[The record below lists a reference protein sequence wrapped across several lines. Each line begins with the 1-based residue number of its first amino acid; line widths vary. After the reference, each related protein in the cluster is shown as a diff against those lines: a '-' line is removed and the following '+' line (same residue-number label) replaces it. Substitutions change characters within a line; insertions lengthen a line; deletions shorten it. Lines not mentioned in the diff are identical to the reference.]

1 MFATSDET
9 PHVYDRDLNRSCK
22 MTRARK
28 KTEKQ
33 LNNDAM
39 EKIKTL
45 IINET
50 PKESEVNISQYYGI
64 SKSTLDRY
72 VTLDWD
78 HHLAIERL
86 KKEIIKYENDPTRNR
101 PLNILMIAQPGSGKS
116 HFIKHL
122 PKDDKMK
129 EINLSAVT
137 FNMASLQNV
146 DDLMQPLD
154 AVRNLKVND
163 KFPLLFL
170 DEFDSKPSY
179 YSLLLPLLW
188 DGELHLGHRDLE
200 LGKVVIVIAGSDP
213 EIKKVMSRVKRM
225 ERDPIQ
231 SNSNKNSD
239 QKKLVDLLSRIN
251 GTVLK
256 IPELDPTRGSSR
268 QVDKVCISLSLL
280 EKRFGERLEIVPWAL
295 LHFIALNKFRY
306 EVRSITH
313 FIDLIPPIDED
324 SDSILCENLVLP
336 LDTKT
341 KLKES
346 SLAYH
351 LIADKEPNTSEDE
364 DAAIQAIVD
373 LWTEA
378 KKFPNLI
385 RFKDVIDW

>member
-1 MFATSDET
+1 M
-9 PHVYDRDLNRSCK
+9 K
-22 MTRARK
+22 RARK
-28 KTEKQ
+28 KSDKA
-33 LNNDAM
+33 LHNDAM
-39 EKIKTL
+39 EKIKEL

-50 PKESEVNISQYYGI
+50 PKKRRENIIQYYER
-64 SKSTLDRY
+64 SKFTLDRY

-78 HHLAIERL
+78 HHLDIAKL
-86 KKEIIKYENDPTRNR
+86 KKEITDYKNDPTRKR

-122 PKDDKMK
+122 PKDNKMK
-129 EINLSAVT
+129 KINLSAVT

-146 DDLMQPLD
+146 DDLVQPLD
-154 AVRNLKVND
+154 AIRNLKVND

-188 DGELHLGHRDLE
+188 DGTLHSGHRDLE

-225 ERDPIQ
+225 ERDPIKG
-231 SNSNKNSD
+231 NSKEKPD

-251 GTVLK
+251 GTVLE
-256 IPELDPTRGSSR
+256 IPELDPTTGRNR
-268 QVDKVCISLSLL
+268 EVDKVCISLSLL
-280 EKRFGERLEIVPWAL
+280 EKRFGERLKLVPWAL
-295 LHFIALNKFRY
+295 LHFIALSQFRY

-313 FIDLIPPIDED
+313 FIDLIPPIDEG

-336 LDTKT
+336 LDSTDQ
-341 KLKES
+341 LKKS

-351 LIADKEPNTSEDE
+351 LIADKEPNNRA
-364 DAAIQAIVD
+364 DAIKAVVD
-373 LWTEA
+373 LWKEA

-385 RFKDVIDW
+385 RFKTKEIDWDPPSPDQVKALESSRRKMKSRS